1 MNKYNIK
8 DDNLRFVIEYGK
20 IKKLYFSHEDITND
34 KIYLRTSRI
43 LNSQNTPKGYPKT
56 EVFMNESEAKKRL

>member
-1 MNKYNIK
+1 MNKYNAK
-8 DDNLRFVIEYGK
+8 DSNERFIIEYGK
-20 IKKLYFSHEDITND
+20 VKKMYFSHEDITND

-56 EVFMNESEAKKRL
+56 EVFINEAEAMKRL